1 MWLFFKEKNC
11 TCVCVFVCVCGGG
24 RKGIRSTH
32 EPCAHVELR
41 GQPVSPLTMLISGI
55 KLMSSSWGPSSLI
68 FWATNQVLNILL
80 HFYLHWVCVCVCP
93 LTLHSPHVCKSE
105 DNFQDLVFELDLW
118 LVMRFREV
126 MEPLGDTAL
135 LEKAVTEGEL
145 WEFTSGFTSC
155 SQLLVCS

>member
-105 DNFQDLVFELDLW
+105 DNFQDLVFIHLVNHSCIKLNFSDLAAYA
-118 LVMRFREV
+118 L
-126 MEPLGDTAL
+126 PLSHLASSNVKL
-135 LEKAVTEGEL
+135 LKNN
-145 WEFTSGFTSC
+145 
-155 SQLLVCS
+155 